1 MSNTKKTLQDLTI
14 RDNFLFAAVMQQGD
28 NCKKFLEM
36 LLKIKIN
43 RIDILYEKTIIYNPE
58 YKGIRLDV
66 YAKGDDHICYNIEMQ
81 VLSDKLPKRSRYYH
95 SQMDMELLSSGESY
109 DTLPDTYVIFIC
121 DFDPFGLQRYCYNFE
136 SRCLEDTTL
145 SLGDGS
151 KSIFLS
157 TIGNNSSD
165 ISPELLSFLTF
176 IRENQPEDLRDYH
189 DAYVT
194 QLQDTIYQIKRSKE
208 LGSRFML
215 LEIMLDEKYREGR
228 TEGLTEGLTK
238 GRIESILELLE
249 DFAPV
254 PAELTAF
261 ISNEKNPDTLQ
272 SWLKKASR
280 AGSLEEFM
288 DSISFPY
295 HK

>member
-1 MSNTKKTLQDLTI
+1 M
-14 RDNFLFAAVMQQGD
+14 
-28 NCKKFLEM
+28 
-36 LLKIKIN
+36 
-43 RIDILYEKTIIYNPE
+43 
-58 YKGIRLDV
+58 DV

-81 VLSDKLPKRSRYYH
+81 VLSDKLPKRNRYYH

-157 TIGNNSSD
+157 TKGNNSSD

-215 LEIMLDEKYREGR
+215 LEIMLDEKYHEGKA
-228 TEGLTEGLTK
+228 EGIAEGGIK
-238 GRIESILELLE
+238 SILELLE

-261 ISNEKNPDTLQ
+261 ISNEKDPATLQ
-272 SWLKKASR
+272 SWHKKA
-280 AGSLEEFM
+280 AKANSLEEFM
-288 DSISFPY
+288 ESISFSY

>member
-1 MSNTKKTLQDLTI
+1 
-14 RDNFLFAAVMQQGD
+14 
-28 NCKKFLEM
+28 
-36 LLKIKIN
+36 
-43 RIDILYEKTIIYNPE
+43 
-58 YKGIRLDV
+58 
-66 YAKGDDHICYNIEMQ
+66 MQ
-81 VLSDKLPKRSRYYH
+81 VLSDKLPKRSHYYH
-95 SQMDMELLSSGESY
+95 SQMNMELLSSGESY
-109 DTLPDTYVIFIC
+109 NSLPDTYVIFIC

-145 SLGDGS
+145 SLGNGS

-157 TIGNNSSD
+157 TKGNNSSD
-165 ISPELLSFLTF
+165 IYPELLSFLTF

-189 DAYVT
+189 DAHVT

-215 LEIMLDEKYREGR
+215 LEIMLDEKYREGK

-249 DFAPV
+249 DFDPV

>member
-36 LLKIKIN
+36 LLKFKIN

-136 SRCLEDTTL
+136 SRCLEDNTL

-157 TIGNNSSD
+157 TKGNNSSD

-215 LEIMLDEKYREGR
+215 LEIMLDEKYREGK

-249 DFAPV
+249 DFDPV

>member
-136 SRCLEDTTL
+136 SRCLEDNTL

-157 TIGNNSSD
+157 TKGNNSSD

-215 LEIMLDEKYREGR
+215 LEIMLDEKYREGK

-249 DFAPV
+249 DFDQV

>member
-1 MSNTKKTLQDLTI
+1 MNS
-14 RDNFLFAAVMQQGD
+14 FG
-28 NCKKFLEM
+28 
-36 LLKIKIN
+36 
-43 RIDILYEKTIIYNPE
+43 EKPERGNPKDFRVWLWIVTNPN

-81 VLSDKLPKRSRYYH
+81 VLSGRLPKRSRYYH

-136 SRCLEDTTL
+136 SRYLEDTTL
-145 SLGDGS
+145 SLDDGS

-157 TIGNNSSD
+157 TKGNNPAAISS
-165 ISPELLSFLTF
+165 ELLSFLTF

-215 LEIMLDEKYREGR
+215 LEIMLDEKYREGK

-249 DFAPV
+249 DFDPV

-280 AGSLEEFM
+280 AGSLEKFM

>member
-1 MSNTKKTLQDLTI
+1 
-14 RDNFLFAAVMQQGD
+14 
-28 NCKKFLEM
+28 
-36 LLKIKIN
+36 
-43 RIDILYEKTIIYNPE
+43 
-58 YKGIRLDV
+58 
-66 YAKGDDHICYNIEMQ
+66 MQ

-109 DTLPDTYVIFIC
+109 DSLPHTYVIFIC
-121 DFDPFGLQRYCYNFE
+121 DFDPFGLKRYCYSFE
-136 SRCLEDTTL
+136 NRCLEDNTL

-157 TIGNNSSD
+157 TKGNDPNE
-165 ISPELLSFLTF
+165 ISPELLTFLTF
-176 IRENQPEDLRDYH
+176 IRENQPEDVRDYH

-194 QLQDTIYQIKRSKE
+194 QLQDTIYQIKRNKE

-215 LEIMLDEKYREGR
+215 LEIMLDEKYREGKA
-228 TEGLTEGLTK
+228 EGLTK

-249 DFAPV
+249 DFDSL

-272 SWLKKASR
+272 SWHKKAAKAS
-280 AGSLEEFM
+280 SLEEFM
-288 DSISFPY
+288 ESISFPY

>member
-157 TIGNNSSD
+157 TKGNNPTD
-165 ISPELLSFLTF
+165 ISSELLSFLTF

-249 DFAPV
+249 DFNPV

>member
-36 LLKIKIN
+36 LLKFKIN

-136 SRCLEDTTL
+136 SRCLEDNTL

-157 TIGNNSSD
+157 TRGNNSSD

-215 LEIMLDEKYREGR
+215 LEIMLDEKYREGK

-249 DFAPV
+249 DFDPV

>member
-28 NCKKFLEM
+28 NCKKFLDM

-43 RIDILYEKTIIYNPE
+43 RIDILFEKTIIYNPE

-95 SQMDMELLSSGESY
+95 NQMDMELLSSGESY

-157 TIGNNSSD
+157 TKGNNSSD

-176 IRENQPEDLRDYH
+176 IRENQPE
-189 DAYVT
+189 
-194 QLQDTIYQIKRSKE
+194 
-208 LGSRFML
+208 
-215 LEIMLDEKYREGR
+215 
-228 TEGLTEGLTK
+228 GLTK

-249 DFAPV
+249 DFDPV